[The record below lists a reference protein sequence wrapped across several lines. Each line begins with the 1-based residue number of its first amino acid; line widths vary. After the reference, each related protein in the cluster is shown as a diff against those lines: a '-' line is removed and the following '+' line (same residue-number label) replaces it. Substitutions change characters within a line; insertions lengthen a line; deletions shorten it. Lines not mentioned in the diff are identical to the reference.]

1 MLVLVALLYLIA
13 LTQSYVPSHRS
24 LRHGGARGR
33 VDRRLLLRV
42 GATTTIDAL
51 RPDIMSYLAARNSTT
66 PDELVSKDYVPVSN
80 PFEMLK
86 PSGWYKDTEALDL
99 QRRTDRRIPKVSHPL
114 SYVELQ
120 RYGWGNLSLP
130 IMELGGPLVVGEQVG
145 VEWQEPEKEVW
156 DEALRPVR
164 EETYALDVSG
174 SLQVHYLHDILF
186 FLCQSASSSHA
197 PTHPLWHVRSSG
209 GRSTTSWRQPRGS
222 TWPRSSSRSRGTQP
236 LPRSARMTC
245 GRGRKFTGWT
255 RTGTRTTARPKYVSS
270 MAYGSFIGACPSRRR
285 HTASRPP
292 VAPSQVRVKRSMP
305 VSTEPKVP
313 RSEKFTLTYP
323 QRLNLVLVLFS
334 TAAAYGRASAGLA
347 ADPAWGEV
355 AGSASSVAVVVSAV
369 LGVAAAGSLGVC
381 VRLAREK
388 NRNAVVWGAKG
399 LLGGPLAVTQLRG
412 LDPL

>member
-1 MLVLVALLYLIA
+1 VAFAQKL
-13 LTQSYVPSHRS
+13 
-24 LRHGGARGR
+24 GGALDDKLEAAAGLDMAALKQSITGNAAPALFGEDDVRQGAQIYGVDEDGNTDYSQTKVR
-33 VDRRLLLRV
+33 V
-42 GATTTIDAL
+42 
-51 RPDIMSYLAARNSTT
+51 
-66 PDELVSKDYVPVSN
+66 
-80 PFEMLK
+80 
-86 PSGWYKDTEALDL
+86 
-99 QRRTDRRIPKVSHPL
+99 
-114 SYVELQ
+114 
-120 RYGWGNLSLP
+120 
-130 IMELGGPLVVGEQVG
+130 
-145 VEWQEPEKEVW
+145 
-156 DEALRPVR
+156 
-164 EETYALDVSG
+164 
-174 SLQVHYLHDILF
+174 VHG
-186 FLCQSASSSHA
+186 C
-197 PTHPLWHVRSSG
+197 
-209 GRSTTSWRQPRGS
+209 
-222 TWPRSSSRSRGTQP
+222 
-236 LPRSARMTC
+236 
-245 GRGRKFTGWT
+245 FTG
-255 RTGTRTTARPKYVSS
+255 ARL
-270 MAYGSFIGACPSRRR
+270 SRPR

-292 VAPSQVRVKRSMP
+292 VAPSSQVRVKRSMP